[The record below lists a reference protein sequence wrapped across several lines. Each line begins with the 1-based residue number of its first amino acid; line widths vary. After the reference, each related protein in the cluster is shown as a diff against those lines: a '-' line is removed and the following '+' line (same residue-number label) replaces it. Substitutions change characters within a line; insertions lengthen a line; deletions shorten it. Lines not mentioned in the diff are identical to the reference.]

1 MATERSVVAQ
11 EFQGGRECPRTEQS
25 GDNMTKLKL
34 MTPFAMALGL
44 AMTGAGVAQETAAPA
59 ETPAEEAPAVAA
71 DYDLDTV
78 VATVDGVE
86 ITVAHVIAIRDRLP
100 QNYRSLPAEVL
111 FPGLVDQLIDQQ
123 LLAQAAAASGAEDRR
138 RVQVQ
143 VDNERRGILS
153 NEEIALVLEDA
164 VTEDKIAAAYE
175 ELTAGMTRTT
185 EYNAS
190 HILLETEEDAL
201 DVIAA
206 LEGGADFAQTAM
218 ERSTGPSGPS
228 GGELGWFGPGQMVPE
243 FDAAVQALE
252 PGTVSAPV
260 QTQFGWHVIIVN
272 ETRLSPLPPLE
283 QVQPEIVSQLNQQA
297 LQARIDALR
306 AEASIEMPEA
316 AVPPESITTLDLSA
330 E

>member
-1 MATERSVVAQ
+1 MI
-11 EFQGGRECPRTEQS
+11 
-25 GDNMTKLKL
+25 KL
-34 MTPFAMALGL
+34 MTPFAVALSL
-44 AMTGAGVAQETAAPA
+44 ALPGAAFAQDAADPQAEASATETDVN
-59 ETPAEEAPAVAA
+59 T

-78 VATVDGVE
+78 VATVDGVD

-123 LLAQAAAASGAEDRR
+123 LLAQTAEESGAAERR

-143 VDNERRGILS
+143 IDNERRGILS
-153 NEEIALVLEDA
+153 NETIAEVLADA
-164 VTEDKIAAAYE
+164 VTDEKIAEAYE
-175 ELTAGMTRTT
+175 ALTSEMTRTT

-190 HILLETEEDAL
+190 HILLETEEDANE
-201 DVIAA
+201 VIAA
-206 LEGGADFAQTAM
+206 LEAGGDFATLAQ

-243 FDAAVQALE
+243 FDEAVQSLE

-260 QTQFGWHVIIVN
+260 ETQFGWHVIMLN

-283 QVQPEIVSQLNQQA
+283 QMQPEIVAQLNQDA
-297 LQARIDALR
+297 LQAYIDGLR
-306 AEASIEMPEA
+306 EGADITMPEVQVA
-316 AVPPESITTLDLSA
+316 PEAITTLDLTS